1 MGAIPT
7 QRDTVSCASDA
18 PARVGSESL
27 YAAPAYAGLD
37 RRATAHLSL
46 QGGPLAPGAA
56 RRFVGAALT
65 EWAELGLPGAA
76 AFSVRLVEDVLVV
89 VSELVTNAV
98 VHAGTDVE
106 LLCRLGRDAPTAPGW
121 LLLEVSDHHP
131 SRAVRGEGAERP
143 YLVERPYGAAEYG
156 RGLRLVAALSEAW
169 GITYRTGV
177 KTVWAQLSVDGA
189 MAVEGAFEPYGGHEG
204 GSAAEAALGDR
215 ADDAWDAR
223 AYAGDSAQDV
233 RPVDLVAPV
242 PRPGGEHD
250 REWLNRGALSFLAE
264 ASDLLTGQLDEDL
277 VAALAG
283 QLLVPRLA
291 DWCAV
296 WLEEEG
302 LGWRAGDASFGPAP
316 RLARVWHGS
325 ENRIEEL
332 RRALEKNPPRLPDAV
347 RSRAVPV
354 PWPELGEGAGTEATE
369 PDTERG
375 AGSGRGTGSTTGD
388 GAAGVARGPAPGATP
403 GPAEET
409 GTGAGGGPRSA
420 AGTASGTH
428 EAEGVSAREGED
440 RPSTE
445 REAEGRAPRSEA
457 GPVAGVAGQVV
468 VGVGE
473 APRGEA
479 VPMPEAGVGVLP
491 GAVGPVERGAP
502 HREARPAAVAEGP
515 ASRGPARPGPQ
526 GSGGPVPDLAGVADG
541 SGVNGGIHEAG
552 VADGSGVAGVADG
565 PGVIGAPDEAGA
577 TEATEAEVAGVADG
591 PGVIGA
597 PDGAG
602 ATEAGVAGVAD
613 EAGAAGATEAG
624 VAGPAQ
630 AGAGSAVEWAS
641 GGSYRSVEPA
651 MDGEAGAP
659 RRAPGPPAEHGGRAA
674 RGRGGSGPEGEGGAA
689 LAYRLIA
696 GGRPLGTLVIGRAGL
711 LRFPDE
717 VTGLVEDLSRRIALS
732 IGAARQYARQAT
744 ISRVLQ
750 RGLLP
755 GAVAEIPG
763 VSSALVYEPCDKG
776 GPSGDF
782 YDLFPAGRGRWCFAI
797 GDVQGKG
804 PEAAVV
810 IGLARPWL
818 RLLAR
823 EGYGVADVLDRLN
836 QLLLDDAT
844 EAADAAARALV
855 TAGDPGLVD
864 PDGPQTRF
872 LSLLYGELVPVDGG
886 VRCTLASAGHPLPL
900 LLGPDGDV
908 RAVAEPQT
916 LLGVIEDTEYV
927 SETFELR
934 RGDTLLCVT
943 DGVTE
948 RRSGPRMFDDGDGLA
963 CALSGCAG
971 LDAQLI
977 AERIRRLVHEF
988 GEGPP
993 DDDLALLVL
1002 RAE

>member
-7 QRDTVSCASDA
+7 QRDTVSCVSDA

-27 YAAPAYAGLD
+27 HAAPAYAGLD

-46 QGGPLAPGAA
+46 PGGPLAPGAA
-56 RRFVGAALT
+56 RRFVSAALT

-76 AFSVRLVEDVLVV
+76 ALPARVVEDVLVV

-106 LLCRLGRDAPTAPGW
+106 LFCRLGRDAPTAAGW

-131 SRAVRGEGAERP
+131 SREVRSEGAERP
-143 YLVERPYGAAEYG
+143 YLLERPYGAAEYG

-169 GITYRTGV
+169 GITYRTGA
-177 KTVWAQLSVDGA
+177 KTVWARLSVDGA
-189 MAVEGAFEPYGGHEG
+189 MAVEGVFEPYGGDAGAGVEG
-204 GSAAEAALGDR
+204 GSAAERAE
-215 ADDAWDAR
+215 ADDVWDAR
-223 AYAGDSAQDV
+223 AYAGAVGPGQGVDPAG
-233 RPVDLVAPV
+233 PVASV

-302 LGWRAGDASFGPAP
+302 LGWRGGDGSLGPAP

-325 ENRIEEL
+325 ENRIDEL
-332 RRALEKNPPRLPDAV
+332 RRVLEENPPRLPDSV

-354 PWPELGEGAGTEATE
+354 PWPALEEDGAGAFDGEA
-369 PDTERG
+369 
-375 AGSGRGTGSTTGD
+375 
-388 GAAGVARGPAPGATP
+388 GPTR
-403 GPAEET
+403 ESC
-409 GTGAGGGPRSA
+409 GGGPVAVGHGVPGMEYGEGVPRGGTGPE
-420 AGTASGTH
+420 AGTDAH
-428 EAEGVSAREGED
+428 
-440 RPSTE
+440 
-445 REAEGRAPRSEA
+445 A
-457 GPVAGVAGQVV
+457 GPVAGAGHEF
-468 VGVGE
+468 G
-473 APRGEA
+473 
-479 VPMPEAGVGVLP
+479 P
-491 GAVGPVERGAP
+491 GAEPGAG
-502 HREARPAAVAEGP
+502 ARPEG
-515 ASRGPARPGPQ
+515 GARP
-526 GSGGPVPDLAGVADG
+526 DA
-541 SGVNGGIHEAG
+541 
-552 VADGSGVAGVADG
+552 
-565 PGVIGAPDEAGA
+565 
-577 TEATEAEVAGVADG
+577 EAEV
-591 PGVIGA
+591 
-597 PDGAG
+597 
-602 ATEAGVAGVAD
+602 EAAAAA
-613 EAGAAGATEAG
+613 EAQAAAAAEAQAAAAAGAWPETAAAAAAAAE
-624 VAGPAQ
+624 P
-630 AGAGSAVEWAS
+630 GAKA
-641 GGSYRSVEPA
+641 EP
-651 MDGEAGAP
+651 GKQ
-659 RRAPGPPAEHGGRAA
+659 
-674 RGRGGSGPEGEGGAA
+674 GGAA

-711 LRFPDE
+711 PRFPDE

-763 VSSALVYEPCDKG
+763 VTSALVYEPCDKG

-900 LLGPDGDV
+900 LLAPDGDV

-948 RRSGPRMFDDGDGLA
+948 RRSGPRMFDDEDGLA
-963 CALSGCAG
+963 IALSGCAG
-971 LDAQLI
+971 LDAELT

-988 GEGPP
+988 GDRPP

-1002 RAE
+1002 RAD